1 MTRAGS
7 LSLSS
12 MALTAMAALLA
23 GCDHGAT
30 GSAGAPPTTAGPAP
44 TASATASVEPEP
56 SVSEDE
62 GEEPPLAVTGT
73 PPPPASGRAA
83 LLAEVDRELGAM
95 RTSLYAHHTH
105 VDEAAGSFEYDC
117 SALLDYALSRAVPD
131 ALAAVQERAARRPRS
146 REYVTFLESIA
157 PGAASGRWQRVARAA
172 ELLPGDVV
180 VWLKPADSRSTNTGH
195 TMIVHGPVVAAPG
208 EPGAFVV
215 PVADSTARPHGSH
228 DGRAAAHTTGL
239 GTGQIVLVTDAAGAP
254 TSFRWSPGGREKP
267 TTIALGRL
275 R

>member
-1 MTRAGS
+1 MTRAGH
-7 LSLSS
+7 LSR
-12 MALTAMAALLA
+12 ATLTAMAVLVA
-23 GCDHGAT
+23 GCDHGGAT
-30 GSAGAPPTTAGPAP
+30 GSAGAPPTTASPAP
-44 TASATASVEPEP
+44 TVSSTASVEPEP
-56 SVSEDE
+56 SVPEDE

-73 PPPPASGRAA
+73 PPPPASGRTA

-95 RTSLYAHHTH
+95 RTSVYSHHTH
-105 VDEAAGSFEYDC
+105 VDEAAGAYEYDC
-117 SALLDYALSRAVPD
+117 SALLDYALARAVPD

-146 REYVTFLESIA
+146 REYVTFLQGIA
-157 PGAASGRWQRVARAA
+157 PGAASGRWQRVARVA

-208 EPGAFVV
+208 EAGSFVV

-239 GTGQIVLVTDAAGAP
+239 GTGPIVLVTDAAGAP
-254 TSFRWSPGGREKP
+254 VSFRWSPAGREKP